1 MYDQDFLFSEAQSSE
16 FQNLALENG
25 FILVGATN
33 VIMRLSTDLERF
45 GQFINGPQNDS
56 SQCLRSILCPDNA
69 CTGLTCTNNYNTLLI
84 AYSQSILACGT
95 LGRTC
100 DLLNASDISLRVG
113 SEQVLKCTDETN
125 AQFTDI
131 SSRDRNLSFVA
142 AVYESQAH
150 PSKSI
155 LYLGKSYH
163 AQEIS
168 SGSITAL
175 IAPDFKDSYFS
186 LIDDSE
192 LYVMVNNRRP
202 VYHFAWTD
210 EKYAYIIWSNLT
222 NPQIKLSRYC
232 NSVMADWSR
241 EDSYSNQYFAKD
253 QGQRSYTEITLIC
266 TSSGQNLTNLISAKV
281 TFGRLYLLFQ
291 SDSNAV
297 ICSATVPAINE
308 HIDFIRKQCWNTSVG
323 PNYAEPLDPTGSECF
338 NVGGYQSQWVSG
350 ITKAVFRVGCEV
362 NWKIYSFRMFENL
375 NFYIQ
380 VFNY

>member
-1 MYDQDFLFSEAQSSE
+1 M
-16 FQNLALENG
+16 
-25 FILVGATN
+25 
-33 VIMRLSTDLERF
+33 IMRWSTDLERF

-56 SQCLRSILCPDNA
+56 SQCLGPIFCPDTV
-69 CTGLTCTNNYNTLLI
+69 CTGLRCTNNYNTLLI

-100 DLLNASDISLRVG
+100 DLLNISDISRRVG
-113 SEQVLKCTDETN
+113 SERVLKCKNKSN
-125 AQFTDI
+125 AQFTKI

-155 LYLGKSYH
+155 LYLGKSYYDR
-163 AQEIS
+163 EKS
-168 SGSITAL
+168 NGSITVL
-175 IAPDFKDSYFS
+175 IAPDSQDSYFS

-192 LYVMVNNRRP
+192 SYVVVKYRRP

-210 EKYAYIIWSNLT
+210 ENYAYIIWSNLT

-241 EDSYSNQYFAKD
+241 EDSRKLYLAKD
-253 QGQRSYTEITLIC
+253 QGQRSYTEITLLC
-266 TSSGQNLTNLISAKV
+266 TSSGQNLTNLISAKIA
-281 TFGRLYLLFQ
+281 FGRLYLLFQ
-291 SDSNAV
+291 SESNAV

-308 HIDFIRKQCWNTSVG
+308 HIDFIRKQCWNTNVG
-323 PNYAEPLDPTGSECF
+323 QNYAEGLDPRKRECF
-338 NVGGYQSQWVSG
+338 SINAYQSQWVSG
-350 ITKAVFRVGCEV
+350 TIKAVFRGGCGV
-362 NWKIYSFRMFENL
+362 NWEIYSFRIFENL
-375 NFYIQ
+375 NFYIK

>member
-1 MYDQDFLFSEAQSSE
+1 MFLDDQSPE
-16 FQNLALENG
+16 FQNLILENG
-25 FILVGATN
+25 FISVGATN
-33 VIMRLSTDLERF
+33 SIVQLSTNLEQIGRF
-45 GQFINGPQNDS
+45 IIGPQNDS
-56 SQCLRSILCPDNA
+56 SQCLGPILCPDTVCA
-69 CTGLTCTNNYNTLLI
+69 GLTCANNYNSLLI

-113 SEQVLKCTDETN
+113 SERVLKCKDETN
-125 AQFTDI
+125 AQFTEI

-142 AVYESQAH
+142 AIYESQTH

-155 LYLGKSYH
+155 LYLGKSYLE
-163 AQEIS
+163 QEKS
-168 SGSITAL
+168 SGLINAL
-175 IAPDFKDSYFS
+175 IVPDSQNSYFS

-192 LYVMVNNRRP
+192 LYIVVKNRRP

-210 EKYAYIIWSNLT
+210 EQYAYIIWSNLT

-241 EDSYSNQYFAKD
+241 KDSRKLFLAKD
-253 QGQRSYTEITLIC
+253 QGQRSYTEITLLC
-266 TSSGQNLTNLISAKV
+266 TSSGQNLTNLISVKV

-291 SDSNAV
+291 SESNAV

-323 PNYAEPLDPTGSECF
+323 QNYAERLDLTRRECF
-338 NVGGYQSQWVSG
+338 NVGGYQSQWVSRK
-350 ITKAVFRVGCEV
+350 TLAAFRV
-362 NWKIYSFRMFENL
+362 I
-375 NFYIQ
+375 
-380 VFNY
+380 